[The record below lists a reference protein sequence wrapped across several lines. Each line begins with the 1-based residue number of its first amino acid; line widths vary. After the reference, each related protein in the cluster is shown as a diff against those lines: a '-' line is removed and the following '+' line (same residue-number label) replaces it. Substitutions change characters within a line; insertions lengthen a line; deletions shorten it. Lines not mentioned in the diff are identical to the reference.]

1 MTSVPRD
8 FGSGPLSQ
16 ISAFVYT
23 LLVVELMLIVASLP
37 GLVPLFFVVP
47 DLTSIPLVAAC
58 AIPFGPALSAAV
70 YALHHRS
77 QDLTELAPMRQFW
90 RGYRLNWRAVLPVW
104 LIGVVWLSIIGI
116 TLANFWASG
125 LPTWWAV
132 LLGLIGVLA
141 ALWLANAIVITSLF
155 DFRTVDAIRLA
166 WEMIPRRPV
175 GTLGILGVLFAAGVL
190 AYATTEILVGL
201 LGSVFLVALLGT
213 SRPMIALI
221 TAEYTE

>member
-1 MTSVPRD
+1 VTTGPRD
-8 FGSGPLSQ
+8 FGSGPLSR

-70 YALHHRS
+70 YALQHRS
-77 QDLTELAPMRQFW
+77 HELTGLRPMRQFW

-104 LIGVVWLSIIGI
+104 LIGLVWLSVIGI

-125 LPTWWAV
+125 MPTWWAV
-132 LLGLIGVLA
+132 LLGLIGLLA
-141 ALWLANAIVITSLF
+141 ALWVSNAIVITSLF

-175 GTLGILGVLFAAGVL
+175 GTLGVLGVLLAAGVV
-190 AYATTEILVGL
+190 AYATTEIVVGL
-201 LGSVFLVALLGT
+201 LGSIFLLLLLGAAG
-213 SRPMIALI
+213 PMIEYV
-221 TAEYTE
+221 TREYTE